1 MMNFNLVVRL
11 LLVVSISSLFYSF
24 TNIKEQP
31 YVIVLGIAQDGGAP
45 HAACDKVCCFD
56 KWNNP
61 NLHNKVS
68 SIGIVDPI
76 SNEVWMVDASP
87 DFAEQLHL
95 LSNNNSRDLKGI
107 FLTHAHIGHYTGLMY
122 LGREGL
128 GGKNIMVY
136 ALKRMARFLTKNGPW
151 DQLVKLNNIS
161 IQTISNKEFV
171 KLSENIFVIPIRVP
185 HRDEYSETVGYK
197 IIGKSKKILFIP
209 DIDKWDEWKK
219 SIIEEVKLVDYAFI
233 DGTFYNGSELNRD
246 MREIPHPS
254 IEETLQLFSNQ
265 PLAERNKIYFIHI
278 NHTNPILT
286 NKNGIRDL
294 VESLGFNIAERGLKF
309 KLD

>member
-1 MMNFNLVVRL
+1 MKLSALSF
-11 LLVVSISSLFYSF
+11 SLFFFAFFSYSQ
-24 TNIKEQP
+24 TSESDYIQ
-31 YVIVLGIAQDGGAP
+31 VLGIVQDAGYP
-45 HAACDKVCCFD
+45 HIGCEKDCCKAVSPGDYFVSCLGLVDKTNNKRYLFD
-56 KWNNP
+56 ATPDIHNQL
-61 NLHNKVS
+61 NLLEKFSDANL
-68 SIGIVDPI
+68 VD
-76 SNEVWMVDASP
+76 
-87 DFAEQLHL
+87 
-95 LSNNNSRDLKGI
+95 GI

-136 ALKRMARFLTKNGPW
+136 ALKRMSRFLTKNGPW

-233 DGTFYNGSELNRD
+233 DGTFYNGTEINRD

-265 PLAERNKIYFIHI
+265 PVAERNKIYFIHI

-286 NKNGIRDL
+286 NKNGIRNL
-294 VESLGFNIAERGLKF
+294 VEGLGFNIAQRGLKF

>member
-1 MMNFNLVVRL
+1 MKLSVLSFP
-11 LLVVSISSLFYSF
+11 LFFFALFTYSQ
-24 TNIKEQP
+24 TSESDYIQ
-31 YVIVLGIAQDGGAP
+31 VLGIVQDAGYP
-45 HAACDKVCCFD
+45 HIGCEKDCCKAVSPGDYFVSCLGLVDKTNNKRYLFD
-56 KWNNP
+56 ATPDIHNQL
-61 NLHNKVS
+61 NLLEKFSDANL
-68 SIGIVDPI
+68 VD
-76 SNEVWMVDASP
+76 
-87 DFAEQLHL
+87 
-95 LSNNNSRDLKGI
+95 GI

-136 ALKRMARFLTKNGPW
+136 ALKRMSKFLTKNGPW

-233 DGTFYNGSELNRD
+233 DGTFYNGTELNRD

-265 PLAERNKIYFIHI
+265 PVAERNKIYFIHI

-294 VESLGFNIAERGLKF
+294 VEGQGFNIAQRGLKF

>member
-1 MMNFNLVVRL
+1 MKSFSLSFSLIFLVFF
-11 LLVVSISSLFYSF
+11 SYS
-24 TNIKEQP
+24 QP
-31 YVIVLGIAQDGGAP
+31 SESDYIQVLGIVQDAGYP
-45 HAACDKVCCFD
+45 HIGCEKDCCEQVSPGDYFVSCLGLVDKTNNKRYLFD
-56 KWNNP
+56 ATPDIHNQI
-61 NLHNKVS
+61 NLLEKFT
-68 SIGIVDPI
+68 
-76 SNEVWMVDASP
+76 DANLI
-87 DFAEQLHL
+87 D
-95 LSNNNSRDLKGI
+95 GI

-136 ALKRMARFLTKNGPW
+136 ALKRMVRFLTKNGPW

-171 KLSENIFVIPIRVP
+171 KLSENIFVIPIKVP

-209 DIDKWDEWKK
+209 DIDKWDEWEK

-265 PLAERNKIYFIHI
+265 PIVERNKIYFIHI

-286 NKNGIRDL
+286 NKNGIKDM
-294 VESLGFNIAERGLKF
+294 VEGLGFNIAKRGLKF

>member
-1 MMNFNLVVRL
+1 MKLSSLSFSLIFLVFFSYSQTIESDYIQVL
-11 LLVVSISSLFYSF
+11 GVVQDAGYPHIGCEKDCCKVVSPGDYFVSCLGLVDKTNNKRYLFDA
-24 TNIKEQP
+24 TPDIHNQI
-31 YVIVLGIAQDGGAP
+31 
-45 HAACDKVCCFD
+45 
-56 KWNNP
+56 
-61 NLHNKVS
+61 NLLEKFPEANL
-68 SIGIVDPI
+68 ID
-76 SNEVWMVDASP
+76 
-87 DFAEQLHL
+87 
-95 LSNNNSRDLKGI
+95 GI

-265 PLAERNKIYFIHI
+265 PLTERNKIYFIHI

>member
-1 MMNFNLVVRL
+1 MKL
-11 LLVVSISSLFYSF
+11 SSLSFSLIFLVFFSYSQ
-24 TNIKEQP
+24 TIESDYIQ
-31 YVIVLGIAQDGGAP
+31 VLGIVQDAGYP
-45 HAACDKVCCFD
+45 HIGCEKDCCKVVSPGDYFVSCLGLVDKTNNKRYLFD
-56 KWNNP
+56 ATPDIHNQI
-61 NLHNKVS
+61 NLLEKF
-68 SIGIVDPI
+68 P
-76 SNEVWMVDASP
+76 DANLI
-87 DFAEQLHL
+87 D
-95 LSNNNSRDLKGI
+95 GI

-254 IEETLQLFSNQ
+254 IEETLELFSTQ

-286 NKNGIRDL
+286 NKNGIRDM

>member
-1 MMNFNLVVRL
+1 MK
-11 LLVVSISSLFYSF
+11 SSSLSFSLIFLVFFSYS
-24 TNIKEQP
+24 QP
-31 YVIVLGIAQDGGAP
+31 SESDYIQVLGIVQDAGYP
-45 HAACDKVCCFD
+45 HIGCEKDCCEQVSPGDYFVSCLGLIDKTNNKRYLFD
-56 KWNNP
+56 ATPDIHNQI
-61 NLHNKVS
+61 NLLEKFTN
-68 SIGIVDPI
+68 
-76 SNEVWMVDASP
+76 A
-87 DFAEQLHL
+87 
-95 LSNNNSRDLKGI
+95 DLIDGI

-128 GGKNIMVY
+128 GGTNIMVY

-171 KLSENIFVIPIRVP
+171 KLSEDIFVIPIKVP

-209 DIDKWDEWKK
+209 DIDKWDEWEK

-265 PLAERNKIYFIHI
+265 PIAERNKIYFIHI

-286 NKNGIRDL
+286 NKNGIKDM
-294 VESLGFNIAERGLKF
+294 VEGLGFNIAKRGLKF

>member
-1 MMNFNLVVRL
+1 MKLSVLSFPLFFFALFTYSQTSESDYIQVLGVVQDAGYPHIGCEKDCCKAVSPGDYFVSCLGLVDKTNNKRYLFDATPDIHNQLNLLEKFSDANLV
-11 LLVVSISSLFYSF
+11 
-24 TNIKEQP
+24 
-31 YVIVLGIAQDGGAP
+31 D
-45 HAACDKVCCFD
+45 
-56 KWNNP
+56 
-61 NLHNKVS
+61 
-68 SIGIVDPI
+68 
-76 SNEVWMVDASP
+76 
-87 DFAEQLHL
+87 
-95 LSNNNSRDLKGI
+95 GI

-136 ALKRMARFLTKNGPW
+136 ALKRMSKFLTKNGPW

-233 DGTFYNGSELNRD
+233 DGTFYNGTELNRD

-265 PLAERNKIYFIHI
+265 PVAERNKIYFIHI

-294 VESLGFNIAERGLKF
+294 VEGLGFNIAQRGLKF

>member
-1 MMNFNLVVRL
+1 MKLSVLSF
-11 LLVVSISSLFYSF
+11 SLFFFALLTYSQ
-24 TNIKEQP
+24 TSESDYIQ
-31 YVIVLGIAQDGGAP
+31 VLGIVQDAGYP
-45 HAACDKVCCFD
+45 HIGCEKDCCKAVSPGDYFVSCLGLVDKTNNKRYLFD
-56 KWNNP
+56 ATPDIHNQL
-61 NLHNKVS
+61 NLLEKFSDANL
-68 SIGIVDPI
+68 VD
-76 SNEVWMVDASP
+76 
-87 DFAEQLHL
+87 
-95 LSNNNSRDLKGI
+95 GI

-136 ALKRMARFLTKNGPW
+136 ALKRMSKFLTKNGPW
-151 DQLVKLNNIS
+151 DQLVKLKNIS

-233 DGTFYNGSELNRD
+233 DGTFYNGTELNRD

-265 PLAERNKIYFIHI
+265 PVAERNKIYFIHI

-294 VESLGFNIAERGLKF
+294 VEGLGFNIAQRGLKF

>member
-1 MMNFNLVVRL
+1 MKLSVLSFP
-11 LLVVSISSLFYSF
+11 LFFFAFFTYSQ
-24 TNIKEQP
+24 TSESDYIQ
-31 YVIVLGIAQDGGAP
+31 VLGIVQDAGYP
-45 HAACDKVCCFD
+45 HIGCEKDCCKAVSPGDYFVSCLGLVDKTNNKRYLFD
-56 KWNNP
+56 ATPDIHNQL
-61 NLHNKVS
+61 NLLEKFSDANL
-68 SIGIVDPI
+68 VD
-76 SNEVWMVDASP
+76 
-87 DFAEQLHL
+87 
-95 LSNNNSRDLKGI
+95 GI

-136 ALKRMARFLTKNGPW
+136 ALKRMSKFLTKNGPW

-185 HRDEYSETVGYK
+185 HSDEYSETVGYK

-233 DGTFYNGSELNRD
+233 DGTFYNGTELNRD
-246 MREIPHPS
+246 MKEIPHPS

-265 PLAERNKIYFIHI
+265 PVAERNKIYFIHI

-294 VESLGFNIAERGLKF
+294 VEGLGFNIAQRGLKF

>member
-1 MMNFNLVVRL
+1 MKSF
-11 LLVVSISSLFYSF
+11 SLSFSLIFSVFFSYS
-24 TNIKEQP
+24 QP
-31 YVIVLGIAQDGGAP
+31 SESDYIQVLGIVQDAGYP
-45 HAACDKVCCFD
+45 HIGCEKDCCEQVSPGDYFVSCLGLVDKTNNKRYLFD
-56 KWNNP
+56 ATPDIHNQI
-61 NLHNKVS
+61 NLLEKFT
-68 SIGIVDPI
+68 
-76 SNEVWMVDASP
+76 DANLI
-87 DFAEQLHL
+87 D
-95 LSNNNSRDLKGI
+95 GI

-136 ALKRMARFLTKNGPW
+136 ALKRMVRFLTKNGPW

-171 KLSENIFVIPIRVP
+171 KLSENIFVIPIKVP

-209 DIDKWDEWKK
+209 DIDKWDEWEK

-246 MREIPHPS
+246 MSEIPHPS

-265 PLAERNKIYFIHI
+265 PVAERNKIYFIHI

-286 NKNGIRDL
+286 NKNGIKDM
-294 VESLGFNIAERGLKF
+294 VEGLGFNIAKRGLKF

>member
-1 MMNFNLVVRL
+1 MK
-11 LLVVSISSLFYSF
+11 SSSLSFSLIFLVFFSYSQ
-24 TNIKEQP
+24 TIESDYIQ
-31 YVIVLGIAQDGGAP
+31 VLGIVQDAGYP
-45 HAACDKVCCFD
+45 HIGCEKDCCKVVSPGDYFVSCLGLVDKTNNKRYLFD
-56 KWNNP
+56 ATPDIHNQI
-61 NLHNKVS
+61 NLLEKFPEANL
-68 SIGIVDPI
+68 ID
-76 SNEVWMVDASP
+76 
-87 DFAEQLHL
+87 
-95 LSNNNSRDLKGI
+95 GI

-136 ALKRMARFLTKNGPW
+136 ALKRMARFLKKNGPW

-161 IQTISNKEFV
+161 IQTIYNKEFV

-254 IEETLQLFSNQ
+254 IEETLQLFSYQ
-265 PLAERNKIYFIHI
+265 PLSERNKIYFIHI

-286 NKNGIRDL
+286 NKNGIADII
-294 VESLGFNIAERGLKF
+294 EDLGFNIAKRGLKF
-309 KLD
+309 NLD

>member
-1 MMNFNLVVRL
+1 MKL
-11 LLVVSISSLFYSF
+11 SSLSFSLIFLVFFSYSQ
-24 TNIKEQP
+24 TIESDYIQ
-31 YVIVLGIAQDGGAP
+31 VLGIVQDAGYP
-45 HAACDKVCCFD
+45 HIGCEKDCCKVVSPGDYFVSCLGLVDKTNNKRYLFD
-56 KWNNP
+56 ATPDIHNQI
-61 NLHNKVS
+61 NLLEKF
-68 SIGIVDPI
+68 P
-76 SNEVWMVDASP
+76 DANLI
-87 DFAEQLHL
+87 D
-95 LSNNNSRDLKGI
+95 GI

-171 KLSENIFVIPIRVP
+171 KLSKNIFVMPIRVP

-286 NKNGIRDL
+286 NKNGIRDI

>member
-1 MMNFNLVVRL
+1 MKSFSLSFSLIFLVFF
-11 LLVVSISSLFYSF
+11 SYS
-24 TNIKEQP
+24 QP
-31 YVIVLGIAQDGGAP
+31 SESDYIQVLGIVQDAGYP
-45 HAACDKVCCFD
+45 HIGCEKDCCEQVSPGDYFVSCLGLVDKTNNKRYLFD
-56 KWNNP
+56 ATPDIHNQI
-61 NLHNKVS
+61 NLLEKFT
-68 SIGIVDPI
+68 
-76 SNEVWMVDASP
+76 DANLI
-87 DFAEQLHL
+87 D
-95 LSNNNSRDLKGI
+95 GI

-136 ALKRMARFLTKNGPW
+136 ALKRMVRFLTKNGPW

-171 KLSENIFVIPIRVP
+171 KLSENIFVIPIKVP

-209 DIDKWDEWKK
+209 DIDKWDEWEK

-246 MREIPHPS
+246 MSEIPHPS

-265 PLAERNKIYFIHI
+265 PVAERNKIYFIHI

-286 NKNGIRDL
+286 NKNGIKDM
-294 VESLGFNIAERGLKF
+294 VEGLGFNIAKRGLKF

>member
-1 MMNFNLVVRL
+1 MKSSSLSFSLIFLVFFSYSQTIESDYIQVL
-11 LLVVSISSLFYSF
+11 GVVQDAGYPHIGCEKDCCKVVSPGDYFVSCLGLVDKTNNKRYLFDA
-24 TNIKEQP
+24 TPDIHNQI
-31 YVIVLGIAQDGGAP
+31 
-45 HAACDKVCCFD
+45 
-56 KWNNP
+56 
-61 NLHNKVS
+61 NLLEKF
-68 SIGIVDPI
+68 P
-76 SNEVWMVDASP
+76 DANLI
-87 DFAEQLHL
+87 D
-95 LSNNNSRDLKGI
+95 GI

-171 KLSENIFVIPIRVP
+171 KLSKNIFVMPIRVP

-219 SIIEEVKLVDYAFI
+219 SIIEEIKLVDYAFI

>member
-1 MMNFNLVVRL
+1 MKLSVLSFPLFFFAL
-11 LLVVSISSLFYSF
+11 FTSSQTSESDY
-24 TNIKEQP
+24 IQ
-31 YVIVLGIAQDGGAP
+31 VLGIVQDAGYP
-45 HAACDKVCCFD
+45 HIGCEKDCCKAVSPGDYFVSCLGLVDKTNNKRYLFD
-56 KWNNP
+56 ATPDIHNQL
-61 NLHNKVS
+61 NLLEKF
-68 SIGIVDPI
+68 P
-76 SNEVWMVDASP
+76 DANLI
-87 DFAEQLHL
+87 D
-95 LSNNNSRDLKGI
+95 GI

-136 ALKRMARFLTKNGPW
+136 ALKRMSKFLTKNGPW

-233 DGTFYNGSELNRD
+233 DGTFYNGTELNRD

-265 PLAERNKIYFIHI
+265 PVAERNKIYFIHI

-294 VESLGFNIAERGLKF
+294 VEGLGFNIAQRGLKF

>member
-1 MMNFNLVVRL
+1 MKSFSLSFSLIFLVFF
-11 LLVVSISSLFYSF
+11 SYS
-24 TNIKEQP
+24 QP
-31 YVIVLGIAQDGGAP
+31 SESDYIQVLGIVQDAGYP
-45 HAACDKVCCFD
+45 HIGCEKDCCEQVSPGDYFVSCLGLVDKTNNKRYLFD
-56 KWNNP
+56 ATPDIHNQI
-61 NLHNKVS
+61 NLLEKFT
-68 SIGIVDPI
+68 
-76 SNEVWMVDASP
+76 DANLI
-87 DFAEQLHL
+87 D
-95 LSNNNSRDLKGI
+95 GI

-136 ALKRMARFLTKNGPW
+136 ALKRMVRFLTKNGPW

-171 KLSENIFVIPIRVP
+171 KLSENIFVIPIKVP

-209 DIDKWDEWKK
+209 DIDKWDEWEK

-265 PLAERNKIYFIHI
+265 PIAERNKIYFIHI

-286 NKNGIRDL
+286 NKNGIKDM
-294 VESLGFNIAERGLKF
+294 VEGLGFNIAKRGLKF

>member
-1 MMNFNLVVRL
+1 MKLSVLSF
-11 LLVVSISSLFYSF
+11 SLFFFALFTYSQ
-24 TNIKEQP
+24 TSKSDYIQ
-31 YVIVLGIAQDGGAP
+31 VLGIVQDAGYP
-45 HAACDKVCCFD
+45 HIGCEKDCCKAVSPGDYFVSCLGLVDKTNNKRYLFD
-56 KWNNP
+56 ATPDIHNQL
-61 NLHNKVS
+61 NLLEKFSDANL
-68 SIGIVDPI
+68 VD
-76 SNEVWMVDASP
+76 
-87 DFAEQLHL
+87 
-95 LSNNNSRDLKGI
+95 GI

-136 ALKRMARFLTKNGPW
+136 ALKRMSKFLTKNGPW

-233 DGTFYNGSELNRD
+233 DGTFYNGTELNRD

-265 PLAERNKIYFIHI
+265 PVAERNKIYFIHI

-294 VESLGFNIAERGLKF
+294 VEGLGFNIAQRGLKF

>member
-1 MMNFNLVVRL
+1 MKLSVLSF
-11 LLVVSISSLFYSF
+11 SFFFFALFTYSQ
-24 TNIKEQP
+24 TSESDYIQ
-31 YVIVLGIAQDGGAP
+31 VLGIVQDAGYP
-45 HAACDKVCCFD
+45 HIGCEKDCCKAVSPGDYFVSCLGLVDKTNNKRYLFD
-56 KWNNP
+56 ATPDIHNQL
-61 NLHNKVS
+61 NLLEKFSDANL
-68 SIGIVDPI
+68 VD
-76 SNEVWMVDASP
+76 
-87 DFAEQLHL
+87 
-95 LSNNNSRDLKGI
+95 GI

-136 ALKRMARFLTKNGPW
+136 ALKRMSKFLTKNGPW

-233 DGTFYNGSELNRD
+233 DGTFYNGTEINRD

-265 PLAERNKIYFIHI
+265 PVAERNKIYFIHI

-294 VESLGFNIAERGLKF
+294 VEGLGFNIAQKGLKF

>member
-1 MMNFNLVVRL
+1 MKL
-11 LLVVSISSLFYSF
+11 SSLSFSLIFLVFFSYSQ
-24 TNIKEQP
+24 TIESDYIQ
-31 YVIVLGIAQDGGAP
+31 VLGIVQDAGYP
-45 HAACDKVCCFD
+45 HIGCEKDCCKVVSPGDYFVSCLGLVDKTNNKRYLFD
-56 KWNNP
+56 ATPDIHNQI
-61 NLHNKVS
+61 NLLEKFPEANL
-68 SIGIVDPI
+68 ID
-76 SNEVWMVDASP
+76 
-87 DFAEQLHL
+87 
-95 LSNNNSRDLKGI
+95 GI

-136 ALKRMARFLTKNGPW
+136 ALKRMARFLKKNGPW

-161 IQTISNKEFV
+161 IQTIYNKEFV

-254 IEETLQLFSNQ
+254 IEETLELFSTQ

>member
-1 MMNFNLVVRL
+1 MKLSVLSF
-11 LLVVSISSLFYSF
+11 SLFFFAFFSYSQ
-24 TNIKEQP
+24 TSESDYIQ
-31 YVIVLGIAQDGGAP
+31 VLGIVQDAGYP
-45 HAACDKVCCFD
+45 HIGCEKDCCKAVSPGDYFVSCLGLVDKTNNKRYLFD
-56 KWNNP
+56 ATPDIHNQL
-61 NLHNKVS
+61 NLLEKFSDANL
-68 SIGIVDPI
+68 VD
-76 SNEVWMVDASP
+76 
-87 DFAEQLHL
+87 
-95 LSNNNSRDLKGI
+95 GI

-136 ALKRMARFLTKNGPW
+136 ALKRMSKFLTKNGPW
-151 DQLVKLNNIS
+151 DHLVKLNNIS

-233 DGTFYNGSELNRD
+233 DGTFYNGTELNRD

-265 PLAERNKIYFIHI
+265 PVAERNKIYFIHI

-294 VESLGFNIAERGLKF
+294 VEGLGFNIAQRGLKF

>member
-1 MMNFNLVVRL
+1 MK
-11 LLVVSISSLFYSF
+11 SSSLSFSLIFLVFFSYSQ
-24 TNIKEQP
+24 TIESDYIQ
-31 YVIVLGIAQDGGAP
+31 VLGIVQDAGYP
-45 HAACDKVCCFD
+45 HIGCEKDCCKVVSPGDYFVSCLGLVDKTNNKRYLFD
-56 KWNNP
+56 ATPDIHNQI
-61 NLHNKVS
+61 NLLEKFSEANL
-68 SIGIVDPI
+68 ID
-76 SNEVWMVDASP
+76 
-87 DFAEQLHL
+87 
-95 LSNNNSRDLKGI
+95 GI

-171 KLSENIFVIPIRVP
+171 KLSDNIFVIPIRVP

-286 NKNGIRDL
+286 NKNGVRDMI
-294 VESLGFNIAERGLKF
+294 ESLGFNIAERGLKF

>member
-1 MMNFNLVVRL
+1 MKL
-11 LLVVSISSLFYSF
+11 SSLSFSLIFLVFFSYSQ
-24 TNIKEQP
+24 TIESDYIQ
-31 YVIVLGIAQDGGAP
+31 VLGIVQDAGYP
-45 HAACDKVCCFD
+45 HIGCEKDCCKVVSPGDYFVSCLGLVDKTNNKRYLFD
-56 KWNNP
+56 ATPDIHNQI
-61 NLHNKVS
+61 NLLEKFPEANL
-68 SIGIVDPI
+68 ID
-76 SNEVWMVDASP
+76 
-87 DFAEQLHL
+87 
-95 LSNNNSRDLKGI
+95 GI

-136 ALKRMARFLTKNGPW
+136 ALKRMARFLKKNGPW

-171 KLSENIFVIPIRVP
+171 KLSANIFVIPIRVP

-219 SIIEEVKLVDYAFI
+219 SIIEEVKLVDYALI

-265 PLAERNKIYFIHI
+265 PFAERNKIYFIHI

-294 VESLGFNIAERGLKF
+294 VEDLGFNIAERGLKF

>member
-1 MMNFNLVVRL
+1 MKL
-11 LLVVSISSLFYSF
+11 SSLSFSLIFLVFFSYSQ
-24 TNIKEQP
+24 TIESDYIQ
-31 YVIVLGIAQDGGAP
+31 VLGIVQDAGYP
-45 HAACDKVCCFD
+45 HIGCEKDCCKVVSPGDYFVSCLGLVDKTNNKRYLFD
-56 KWNNP
+56 ATPDIHNQI
-61 NLHNKVS
+61 NLLEKF
-68 SIGIVDPI
+68 P
-76 SNEVWMVDASP
+76 DANLI
-87 DFAEQLHL
+87 D
-95 LSNNNSRDLKGI
+95 GI

-265 PLAERNKIYFIHI
+265 PIAERNKIYFIHI
-278 NHTNPILT
+278 NHTNPVLT
-286 NKNGIRDL
+286 NKNGIRDM

>member
-1 MMNFNLVVRL
+1 MKL
-11 LLVVSISSLFYSF
+11 SSLPFSLIFLVFFSYSQ
-24 TNIKEQP
+24 TSESDYIQ
-31 YVIVLGIAQDGGAP
+31 VLGIVQDAGYP
-45 HAACDKVCCFD
+45 HIGCEKNCCKEVSPGDYFVSCLGLVDKTNNKRYLFD
-56 KWNNP
+56 ATPDIHNQI
-61 NLHNKVS
+61 NLLEKFP
-68 SIGIVDPI
+68 D
-76 SNEVWMVDASP
+76 SNLID
-87 DFAEQLHL
+87 
-95 LSNNNSRDLKGI
+95 GI

-128 GGKNIMVY
+128 GSRSIMVY
-136 ALKRMARFLTKNGPW
+136 ALKRMAKFLTKNGPW

-161 IQTISNKEFV
+161 IQTISNKKVV
-171 KLSENIFVIPIRVP
+171 KLSENIFIIPIRVP

-209 DIDKWDEWKK
+209 DIDKWDEWET

-233 DGTFYNGSELNRD
+233 DGTFYNGTELNRD
-246 MREIPHPS
+246 MSEIPHPS

-265 PLAERNKIYFIHI
+265 PISERNKIYFIHI

-286 NKNGIRDL
+286 NTNGIRDL
-294 VESLGFNIAERGLKF
+294 VEGLGFNIAQRGLKF

>member
-1 MMNFNLVVRL
+1 MKSFSLSFSLIFLVFF
-11 LLVVSISSLFYSF
+11 SYSQ
-24 TNIKEQP
+24 TIESDYIQ
-31 YVIVLGIAQDGGAP
+31 VLGIVQDAGYP
-45 HAACDKVCCFD
+45 HIGCEKDCCKVVSPGDYFVSCLGLVDKTNNKRYLFD
-56 KWNNP
+56 ATPDIHNQI
-61 NLHNKVS
+61 NLLEKFPEANL
-68 SIGIVDPI
+68 ID
-76 SNEVWMVDASP
+76 
-87 DFAEQLHL
+87 
-95 LSNNNSRDLKGI
+95 GI

-161 IQTISNKEFV
+161 IQTISNMEFV
-171 KLSENIFVIPIRVP
+171 KLSKNIFVMPIRVP

-254 IEETLQLFSNQ
+254 IEETLQLFFNQ

>member
-1 MMNFNLVVRL
+1 MKSFSLSFSLIFLVFF
-11 LLVVSISSLFYSF
+11 SYS
-24 TNIKEQP
+24 QP
-31 YVIVLGIAQDGGAP
+31 SESDYIQVLGIVQDAGYP
-45 HAACDKVCCFD
+45 HIGCEKDCCEQVSPGDYFVSCLGLVDKTNNKRYLFD
-56 KWNNP
+56 ATPDIHNQI
-61 NLHNKVS
+61 NLLEKFT
-68 SIGIVDPI
+68 
-76 SNEVWMVDASP
+76 DANLI
-87 DFAEQLHL
+87 D
-95 LSNNNSRDLKGI
+95 GI

-136 ALKRMARFLTKNGPW
+136 ALKRMVRFLTKNGPW

-161 IQTISNKEFV
+161 IQTIPNKEFV
-171 KLSENIFVIPIRVP
+171 KLSENIFVIPIKVP

-209 DIDKWDEWKK
+209 DIDKWDEWEK

-265 PLAERNKIYFIHI
+265 PVAERNKIYFIHI

-286 NKNGIRDL
+286 NKNGIKDM
-294 VESLGFNIAERGLKF
+294 VEGLGFNIAKRGLKF

>member
-1 MMNFNLVVRL
+1 MKLYILSF
-11 LLVVSISSLFYSF
+11 SLFFFAFFTYSQ
-24 TNIKEQP
+24 TSESDYIQ
-31 YVIVLGIAQDGGAP
+31 VLGIVQDAGYP
-45 HAACDKVCCFD
+45 HIGCEKDCCKAVSPGDYFVSCLGLVDKTNNKRYLFD
-56 KWNNP
+56 ATPDIHNQI
-61 NLHNKVS
+61 NLLEKFSDANL
-68 SIGIVDPI
+68 VD
-76 SNEVWMVDASP
+76 
-87 DFAEQLHL
+87 
-95 LSNNNSRDLKGI
+95 GI

-136 ALKRMARFLTKNGPW
+136 ALKRMSKFLTKNGPW

-233 DGTFYNGSELNRD
+233 DGTFYNGTELNRD

-265 PLAERNKIYFIHI
+265 PVAERNKIYFIHI

-294 VESLGFNIAERGLKF
+294 VEGLGFNIAQRGLKF

>member
-1 MMNFNLVVRL
+1 MKL
-11 LLVVSISSLFYSF
+11 SILSFSLIFWFFFSYSQ
-24 TNIKEQP
+24 TSEPDYIQ
-31 YVIVLGIAQDGGAP
+31 VLGTVQDAGYP
-45 HAACDKVCCFD
+45 HIGCEKDCCKEVNPGDYFVSCLGLVDKTNNKRYLFD
-56 KWNNP
+56 ATPDIHNQI
-61 NLHNKVS
+61 NLLEKFPVGN
-68 SIGIVDPI
+68 IID
-76 SNEVWMVDASP
+76 
-87 DFAEQLHL
+87 
-95 LSNNNSRDLKGI
+95 GI

-128 GGKNIMVY
+128 GGKNIIVY

-161 IQTISNKEFV
+161 IQTISDREYV
-171 KLSENIFVIPIRVP
+171 KLSENIFVIPMMVP

-219 SIIEEVKLVDYAFI
+219 SIIDEVKLVDYAFI

-246 MREIPHPS
+246 MKEIPHPS
-254 IEETLQLFSNQ
+254 IEETLQLFSYQ

-286 NKNGIRDL
+286 NKNGIADII
-294 VESLGFNIAERGLKF
+294 EDLGFNIAKRGLKF
-309 KLD
+309 NLD

>member
-1 MMNFNLVVRL
+1 MKL
-11 LLVVSISSLFYSF
+11 SILSFSLFFFAFFTYSQ
-24 TNIKEQP
+24 TSESDYIQ
-31 YVIVLGIAQDGGAP
+31 VLGIVQDAGYP
-45 HAACDKVCCFD
+45 HIGCEKDCCKAVSPSDYFVSCLGLVDKTNNKRYLFD
-56 KWNNP
+56 ATPDIHNQL
-61 NLHNKVS
+61 NLLEKFPDANL
-68 SIGIVDPI
+68 VD
-76 SNEVWMVDASP
+76 
-87 DFAEQLHL
+87 
-95 LSNNNSRDLKGI
+95 GI

-136 ALKRMARFLTKNGPW
+136 ALKRMSKFLTKNGPW

-233 DGTFYNGSELNRD
+233 DGTFYNGTELNRN

-265 PLAERNKIYFIHI
+265 PVAERNKIYFIHI

-294 VESLGFNIAERGLKF
+294 VESLGFNIAQRGLKI